1 MARDHGRIMSSIWN
15 DEEFI
20 ALGIGPQWL
29 YEFFLT
35 QADLSYA
42 GVLAMRMRRWASRS
56 AGLNSAVL
64 EQHLDA
70 LTAARFVVADHDTEE
85 VLVRT
90 LIRNDGVWKQPNL
103 MKAAVKDAR
112 EIMSPTLRRAL
123 ADEVA
128 RIPVHELSDV
138 AGKAS
143 PSPRTIVTACVAD
156 LLEHLL
162 ADLGETPTGTPPVTP
177 PVTPTETPSAR
188 VPLPLSPSPT
198 PGEEPSSAIAD
209 AIPDGGAAPTFI
221 AADMAPS
228 ASERPELL
236 ALCEHLA
243 DRIEANGSR
252 RPRIGQRWLTAARLL
267 VDVDGRSPGQVHAA
281 IDWCQNDDFWRANVM
296 SMPKLREKYDQLRL
310 AASRSPRNRDRQL
323 DNLHDAY
330 AWAQQHD
337 AAHPGHD
344 IPAIGAI

>member
-42 GVLAMRMRRWASRS
+42 GVLAMRLRRWASRS
-56 AGLNSAVL
+56 VDLTSTQL
-64 EQHLDA
+64 EQYLDA
-70 LTAARFVVADHDTEE
+70 LTRARFVVADHDTEE
-85 VLVRT
+85 VLIRT

-123 ADEVA
+123 ADEVV

-138 AGKAS
+138 PGKAS
-143 PSPRTIVTACVAD
+143 PSPRVIVTACVDD
-156 LLEHLL
+156 LLTNLL
-162 ADLGETPTGTPPVTP
+162 AETPAGTHPG
-177 PVTPTETPSAR
+177 TPTETPSAR

-209 AIPDGGAAPTFI
+209 AIPD
-221 AADMAPS
+221 DDD
-228 ASERPELL
+228 RPELL

-252 RPRIGQRWLTAARLL
+252 RPRIGKRWITAARLL
-267 VDVDGRSPGQVHAA
+267 LDADGRTVDQVHAA
-281 IDWCQNDDFWRANVM
+281 IDWSQTDEFWRANVL

-310 AASRSPRNRDRQL
+310 AATRAPRSGDRQFDHL
-323 DNLHDAY
+323 RDAY

-337 AAHPGHD
+337 AAQAGHD
-344 IPAIGAI
+344 LPAIGAS

>member
-56 AGLNSAVL
+56 AGLTSAAL
-64 EQHLDA
+64 EQYLEA

-138 AGKAS
+138 PGKAS
-143 PSPRTIVTACVAD
+143 PSPRVIVTTCVAD

-162 ADLGETPTGTPPVTP
+162 ADLDGTPAETLPE
-177 PVTPTETPSAR
+177 TPTETPPAR

-209 AIPDGGAAPTFI
+209 AITDTDTAPAFLAPDVASSAP
-221 AADMAPS
+221 
-228 ASERPELL
+228 ERPELL

-252 RPRIGQRWLTAARLL
+252 RPRIGQRWLTATRLL
-267 VDVDGRSPGQVHAA
+267 LDADGRTVDQVHAA
-281 IDWCQNDDFWRANVM
+281 IDWSQTDPFWRANVL

-310 AASRSPRNRDRQL
+310 AAMRAQRSGDRQFDHL
-323 DNLHDAY
+323 RDAY

-337 AAHPGHD
+337 AAQQRHD
-344 IPAIGAI
+344 LPALGAS